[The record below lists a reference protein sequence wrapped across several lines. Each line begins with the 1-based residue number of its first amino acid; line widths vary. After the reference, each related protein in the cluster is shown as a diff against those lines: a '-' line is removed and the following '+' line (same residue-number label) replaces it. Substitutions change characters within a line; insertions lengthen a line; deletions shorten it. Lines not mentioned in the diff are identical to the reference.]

1 VKGNELVW
9 RTLLDAAIQGK
20 KHWENLADLAFYSA
34 VPLSTTHLATKKL
47 SEIGAVKPLRGGGL
61 SVVNPDKVATVLC
74 AWRNLNKDRITS
86 TTNEAFGAAIEGG
99 IRFAW
104 GGPNAAIHWLGGKNK
119 VAGFSKSLAYLNRAD
134 VEAHSWPEG
143 DEVTL
148 LEIDT
153 RAQLDWDG
161 FSSVAQTYADLFAS
175 PGWQASEFRLALKGR
190 FLPDRNWEQ

>member
-86 TTNEAFGAAIEGG
+86 TTTSRVG
-99 IRFAW
+99 
-104 GGPNAAIHWLGGKNK
+104 
-119 VAGFSKSLAYLNRAD
+119 
-134 VEAHSWPEG
+134 
-143 DEVTL
+143 
-148 LEIDT
+148 
-153 RAQLDWDG
+153 
-161 FSSVAQTYADLFAS
+161 FAS
-175 PGWQASEFRLALKGR
+175 PGEDRMLRSTGWGAKTRLPASLNHL
-190 FLPDRNWEQ
+190 LT